1 MRIFLIAFTIAFV
14 FSANLAHATF
24 VHAVGW
30 NYMIREWVKND
41 MNADLIE
48 ITPLYDYT
56 YRVVYKKK
64 DADKSV
70 TVYVDTNGFVD
81 WKPKLITK

>member
-1 MRIFLIAFTIAFV
+1 MRLLFISLVVSLF
-14 FSANLAHATF
+14 ANFAHATF

-56 YRVVYKKK
+56 YRVIYKKK
-64 DADKSV
+64 NTDEIT

-81 WKPKLITK
+81 WKPKLISIR

>member
-1 MRIFLIAFTIAFV
+1 MRVFFITLV
-14 FSANLAHATF
+14 FSLFANFSHATF

-48 ITPLYDYT
+48 ITPLFDYT
-56 YRVVYKKK
+56 YRVIYKKK
-64 DADKSV
+64 NTDENI

-81 WKPKLITK
+81 WKPKLISKR